1 MSSQKVTLEMANS
14 ANSLNRESRC
24 NYLFYNFQQMSYD
37 FDLVGKQILFTNNMF
52 KNKRVI
58 SLEKVYELANAH
70 IAVGATD
77 KFIER
82 FLDIK
87 DEIFDF
93 LIRFDRGDDIDGFE
107 RITEHYLVLLMEII
121 RDEKPD
127 DLLTLAIRVE
137 AENYNPYRSTYAA
150 VLPE

>member
-1 MSSQKVTLEMANS
+1 
-14 ANSLNRESRC
+14 
-24 NYLFYNFQQMSYD
+24 MSYD